1 MKLLCSP
8 LFRKISSSVQTQ
20 FLTCRLWGSCTA
32 SAFGTSKGL
41 PSQSGANS
49 ACVTYPL
56 PIKSFKLQE
65 ITHNSKKKVSGHLK
79 CCPRRPMLFFIFF
92 FFHSALNPTEVNL
105 ARLWPCWVTHCPLPD
120 KELSGIKSSNRHR
133 GKKTHEQAAW
143 PLTFREWLLP
153 CSCYSDFRKLILK
166 ITAVYIL
173 FTWKPA
179 EFLWQERL
187 LISKL
192 GKAIQRMPT

>member
-20 FLTCRLWGSCTA
+20 FLTCRLRGSCTA

-56 PIKSFKLQE
+56 PSKSFKLQE

-79 CCPRRPMLFFIFF
+79 CCPHRPMLFFFF
-92 FFHSALNPTEVNL
+92 FSLCFKSNRSQLGKTLALL
-105 ARLWPCWVTHCPLPD
+105 SHPLP
-120 KELSGIKSSNRHR
+120 
-133 GKKTHEQAAW
+133 AA
-143 PLTFREWLLP
+143 R
-153 CSCYSDFRKLILK
+153 
-166 ITAVYIL
+166 
-173 FTWKPA
+173 
-179 EFLWQERL
+179 
-187 LISKL
+187 
-192 GKAIQRMPT
+192 QRIVWHKVKQQT

>member
-20 FLTCRLWGSCTA
+20 FLTCRLRGSCTA

-56 PIKSFKLQE
+56 PSKSFKLQE

-79 CCPRRPMLFFIFF
+79 CCPRRPMLFFLFF
-92 FFHSALNPTEVNL
+92 FFSLCFKSNRSQLGKTLALL
-105 ARLWPCWVTHCPLPD
+105 SHPLP
-120 KELSGIKSSNRHR
+120 
-133 GKKTHEQAAW
+133 AA
-143 PLTFREWLLP
+143 R
-153 CSCYSDFRKLILK
+153 
-166 ITAVYIL
+166 
-173 FTWKPA
+173 
-179 EFLWQERL
+179 
-187 LISKL
+187 
-192 GKAIQRMPT
+192 QRIVWHKVKQQT

>member
-56 PIKSFKLQE
+56 PSKSFKLQE
-65 ITHNSKKKVSGHLK
+65 ITHNSKKKSIRTFK
-79 CCPRRPMLFFIFF
+79 MLSSPPNVVLSFF
-92 FFHSALNPTEVNL
+92 FFSLCFKSNRSQLGKTLALL
-105 ARLWPCWVTHCPLPD
+105 SHPLP
-120 KELSGIKSSNRHR
+120 
-133 GKKTHEQAAW
+133 AA
-143 PLTFREWLLP
+143 R
-153 CSCYSDFRKLILK
+153 
-166 ITAVYIL
+166 
-173 FTWKPA
+173 
-179 EFLWQERL
+179 
-187 LISKL
+187 
-192 GKAIQRMPT
+192 QRIVWHKVKQQT